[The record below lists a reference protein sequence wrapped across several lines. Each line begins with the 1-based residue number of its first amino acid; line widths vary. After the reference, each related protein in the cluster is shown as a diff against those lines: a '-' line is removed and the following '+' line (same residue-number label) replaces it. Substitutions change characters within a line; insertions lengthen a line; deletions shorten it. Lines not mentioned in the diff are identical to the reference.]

1 MKNPYDGT
9 IDAEENKRLYDLQQ
23 QQRAMERKI
32 RKQKR
37 EVMAWKTSVDNLPE
51 GSAQR
56 EEAKATYQK
65 KAAKLQE
72 LNKQYNAFCEEH
84 GLKPLRDRLQVARWD
99 KSQATAAAGTVKSA
113 KAVANRAIIG
123 GTPEEKLK
131 VYLDE
136 KQVVDTLDKHGV
148 KFKQRISEKEII
160 VDAGRPKIPQETK
173 HAAENRM
180 QKTDRTE
187 MDTEHAQ
194 KFVDEAK
201 LVLYSHDR
209 ETIKFLAENGY
220 AVLNFKHEL
229 VTAVPQKWR
238 KKYDKYIEGEIK
250 SEKPE

>member
-113 KAVANRAIIG
+113 KAVANRAIIV

-148 KFKQRISEKEII
+148 KYKQRISEKEII
-160 VDAGRPKIPQETK
+160 VDAGRPKITQETK
-173 HAAENRM
+173 HAAENREN
-180 QKTDRTE
+180 KADREE
-187 MDTEHAQ
+187 MNIETAQ
-194 KFVDEAK
+194 RFVESAK
-201 LVLYSHDR
+201 LVLFQQ
-209 ETIKFLAENGY
+209 EKQTIKFLSEEGY
-220 AVLNFKHEL
+220 AVLNLENKL
-229 VTAVPQKWR
+229 ITAVPQRWR
-238 KKYDKYIEGEIK
+238 KKYDKFVEDIE
-250 SEKPE
+250 SESTG